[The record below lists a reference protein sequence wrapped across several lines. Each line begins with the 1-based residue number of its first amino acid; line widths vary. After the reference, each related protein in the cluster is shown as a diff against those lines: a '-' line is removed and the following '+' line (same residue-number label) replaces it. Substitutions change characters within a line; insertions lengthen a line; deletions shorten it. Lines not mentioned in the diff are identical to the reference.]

1 MTNEEHRKIVDAII
15 DAHKDNEMGGKYAK
29 AFNHGVQSAFNRV
42 CKALDDINYSGVY
55 SFELNLRKFGNA
67 LEDATRFL
75 GSYLRRFVDGT
86 L

>member
-1 MTNEEHRKIVDAII
+1 MSGDSSYQVDW
-15 DAHKDNEMGGKYAK
+15 KE
-29 AFNHGVQSAFNRV
+29 VLR
-42 CKALDDINYSGVY
+42 ALDDINYSGVY
-55 SFELNLRKFGNA
+55 SFELNMRKFGNA